1 MIAALLIALQ
11 AAPAM
16 VVVDEKDVVKREAPP
31 HGQIGMST
39 AYRITDAVPGRNMEF
54 RRRVLD
60 KGAAIG
66 VHPIAHDEVYYVVSG
81 EGEVE
86 SDGVKRRLSA
96 GMAAYLFDGAKVG
109 IRQLG
114 EAPLSLIISYPL
126 KERVGQ
132 DRK

>member
-1 MIAALLIALQ
+1 MMIAALLVALQ

-60 KGAAIG
+60 KGSAIG

-86 SDGVKRRLSA
+86 SDGVKRRLTV
-96 GMAAYLFDGAKVG
+96 GMTAYLFDGAKVG

-114 EAPLSLIISYPL
+114 DAPLSLIISYPL
-126 KERVGQ
+126 KARVGQ
-132 DRK
+132 GK

>member
-1 MIAALLIALQ
+1 MIGAILFALQ

-16 VVVDEKDVVKREAPP
+16 VVVDEQQVMRREATP
-31 HGQIGMST
+31 HGRIGMST
-39 AYRITDAVPGRNMEF
+39 AFRITDAVPGRNMEF

-66 VHPIAHDEVYYVVSG
+66 IHPIAHDEVYYVVAG

-86 SDGVKRRLSA
+86 SDGVKRRIGP

-132 DRK
+132 GK